1 MRIHS
6 PVKLSRDTVPL
17 EIRSHQ
23 KCQSLACKISIC
35 CIPPQA
41 KTAIF
46 TVRVTGELKQRQ
58 IPALFNPFYSQY
70 RININLSFHSTL
82 VRVRHMQLPHSLTL
96 VDGVYLCVQ
105 PGCGRP
111 IPLTQWW
118 SPELLAH
125 LPLPLSHA
133 NKACRELSK
142 VQFPSLKIPL
152 IVKQK
157 KLKYFFFI
165 HKQ

>member
-1 MRIHS
+1 
-6 PVKLSRDTVPL
+6 
-17 EIRSHQ
+17 
-23 KCQSLACKISIC
+23 
-35 CIPPQA
+35 
-41 KTAIF
+41 
-46 TVRVTGELKQRQ
+46 
-58 IPALFNPFYSQY
+58 
-70 RININLSFHSTL
+70 
-82 VRVRHMQLPHSLTL
+82 MQLPHSLTL

-133 NKACRELSK
+133 NKACRELIK

-152 IVKQK
+152 KVKQK
-157 KLKYFFFI
+157 KFKYFFFHSQTI
-165 HKQ
+165 DSDFNDHKLK